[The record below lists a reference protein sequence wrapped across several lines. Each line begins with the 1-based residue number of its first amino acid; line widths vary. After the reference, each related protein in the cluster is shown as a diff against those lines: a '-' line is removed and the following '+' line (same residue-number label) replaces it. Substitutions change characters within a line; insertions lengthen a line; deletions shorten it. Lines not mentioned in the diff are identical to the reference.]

1 MKHGIKDFF
10 KTLNPS
16 TLFFCAVL
24 CLPGILFQRSLAYLW
39 ADIALFIALN
49 LLKKGGIRILPP
61 LIICISVVFF
71 NLFTPEGLV
80 LFSLGKFKVTLGAVQ
95 NGLHKSGV
103 LLAMVFV
110 SQYAVSR
117 DLNLPGKA
125 GGFLSR
131 VFYYFDALSE
141 KAPQQPLHAD
151 GDSDGEQTD
160 AEWTEAGQASAERPA
175 AAKKRT
181 AVKAKSFFSFFIK
194 LKTSASSLIDKTDE
208 RLLQVFLSSPD
219 ATEAAAPYAKVP
231 AQKKGSFMH
240 SLARALVSAL
250 PLFPVYLLW
259 LFALAGFYPV

>member
-61 LIICISVVFF
+61 LILCISVVFF

-141 KAPQQPLHAD
+141 KAPQQPLHED

-160 AEWTEAGQASAERPA
+160 AGQASAERSA
-175 AAKKRT
+175 AAKKRA
-181 AVKAKSFFSFFIK
+181 AVKAKSFFSFFIR

-240 SLARALVSAL
+240 SFARALVSAL

>member
-1 MKHGIKDFF
+1 MKHCIKDFF

-151 GDSDGEQTD
+151 SDGEQAD
-160 AEWTEAGQASAERPA
+160 AEWAEAGQASAERSA
-175 AAKKRT
+175 AAMKRT

>member
-1 MKHGIKDFF
+1 MKHCIKDFF

-61 LIICISVVFF
+61 LIICVSVVFF

-141 KAPQQPLHAD
+141 
-151 GDSDGEQTD
+151 QTD
-160 AEWTEAGQASAERPA
+160 AGQASAERSA
-175 AAKKRT
+175 AAKKR
-181 AVKAKSFFSFFIK
+181 AGVKAKFFFSFFIR

-240 SLARALVSAL
+240 SFACALVSAL

>member
-1 MKHGIKDFF
+1 MKHCIKDFF

-151 GDSDGEQTD
+151 GEQTD
-160 AEWTEAGQASAERPA
+160 AGQAPAEQA
-175 AAKKRT
+175 APKR
-181 AVKAKSFFSFFIK
+181 AGIKEKSFFSFFIR

-240 SLARALVSAL
+240 SFARALVSAL

>member
-1 MKHGIKDFF
+1 MKHCIKDFF

-141 KAPQQPLHAD
+141 KAPQQPLYA
-151 GDSDGEQTD
+151 DSDGEQTD
-160 AEWTEAGQASAERPA
+160 AGQASAERPA
-175 AAKKRT
+175 AAKKR
-181 AVKAKSFFSFFIK
+181 SFFSFFIK